1 MNRVKAASA
10 GKPLQSCEMAIFLKV
25 LPVLETLSQTLVERL
40 EERLTAH
47 ASEGAAFCIGDVYLD
62 MSALFVAYTSYASMA
77 PEAEKVLNHPA
88 LAELAESLEE
98 ELAPL
103 TMAQHLAV
111 GVDVVLVC
119 LRVNLKVTAT
129 ILAHSRASP
138 PPTASRRPW
147 RRRSAW
153 PCR

>member
-111 GVDVVLVC
+111 GGDVVLV
-119 LRVNLKVTAT
+119 
-129 ILAHSRASP
+129 
-138 PPTASRRPW
+138 
-147 RRRSAW
+147 
-153 PCR
+153 